1 MLLRMS
7 TARKLIISLVL
18 VVLAGVAAVAIYVVV
33 QNSRA
38 PEALSADTESSSDA
52 FDPAA
57 LTGTWT
63 VTDNSVAGYRVDEVL
78 SGQDVTVVG
87 RTTDVSGTVEIEGSA
102 ITSATLSVNLDSV
115 ETDNS
120 NRDGQFR
127 ELLQTSEYPNAEFV
141 LDETFKITEGTP
153 AENNGVVFEVP
164 GTLHVA
170 GASAQVTA
178 SITATLAGEVTN
190 LVGNIPIVF
199 ADFDVEA
206 PSLGF
211 VKVEEQGLVEF
222 SLELTRD

>member
-38 PEALSADTESSSDA
+38 PEALSVNTESQNDV

-57 LTGTWT
+57 LDGSWT
-63 VTDNSVAGYRVDEVL
+63 TTENSVAGYRVDEVL

-87 RTTDVSGTVEIEGSA
+87 RTTDLEGHVNIGDTVLGGVA
-102 ITSATLSVNLDSV
+102 LYVGLDSI

-120 NRDGQFR
+120 NRDAAFR
-127 ELLQTSEYPNAEFV
+127 DLLSVDQEPVALFV
-141 LDETFKITEGTP
+141 VEETFKLTDGVP
-153 AENNGVVFEVP
+153 GENNSMNYEIP
-164 GTLHVA
+164 GILMINGITNRA
-170 GASAQVTA
+170 TA
-178 SITATLAGEVTN
+178 NITATVANEVVT
-190 LVGNIPIVF
+190 LVGNMPIVF
-199 ADFDVEA
+199 ADFDIEA

-211 VKVEEQGLVEF
+211 VKVEEQGLIEF